1 MTDTS
6 AVPGTI
12 HLVDDHE
19 LQADIVLHP
28 TPTRDPQDP
37 LNWPKWRKHAAIGTV
52 YIYVLAIGIAAT
64 CQYSI
69 LTQIAASTTITV
81 AELNTGTGLMFLFL
95 GWGCLIWQ
103 PIALTYG
110 RRGVYIISALLS
122 IGPMIWTIYSSSPGV
137 WYAHRII
144 LGILASPVESLPE
157 VSVPDLFFAHER
169 GTYMA
174 IYTFVLF
181 GSNFLAPF
189 MAGFIYDAMGWHA
202 VIWFGTIVL
211 ACATVLLFF
220 TMEETMYFRSTVEG
234 VDDSVIESVAVSHQT
249 RNEMS
254 EKAKEAGQSGD
265 IAITNASSRSQSPI
279 QGTFMPERTYLQK
292 LNLFVA
298 WPNRPTPK
306 EHLTM
311 MWRPLVIFF
320 RFPNVTWA
328 GFLYGTNLSWYNV
341 LNATMS
347 LILTAKPY
355 NFKASMVGTAYLA
368 PSIGAALACVFAGW
382 FGDKVAL
389 YFARRNGGVREPEH
403 RLWTLAFSGLMA
415 TSGLIL
421 WGVGAAKGVHFM
433 GLMFGIGIMAFGLVC
448 NSSTSLAYTVD
459 CFKDIAGETMII
471 VIIIRNTLGFGFSY
485 AITPWISAQGLE
497 KTFVAVGM
505 ISLFFT
511 GTFVA
516 MIVWGKRLRKFS
528 AKTYYDY
535 AATTMAG
542 H

>member
-1 MTDTS
+1 MVDTS
-6 AVPGTI
+6 TAPGTI
-12 HLVDDHE
+12 HLVEDHE
-19 LQADIVLHP
+19 IQGGADIVLHP

-37 LNWPKWRKHAAIGTV
+37 LNWPKWRKYAAIGAV
-52 YIYVLAIGIAAT
+52 YTYILGIGIAT
-64 CQYSI
+64 TVQYSI
-69 LTQIAASTTITV
+69 LTEIAASTTITV

-110 RRGVYIISALLS
+110 RRGVYIISSLLS
-122 IGPMIWTIYSSSPGV
+122 IGPMIWTIYSSSPGE

-169 GTYMA
+169 GTFMA
-174 IYTFVLF
+174 IYTFILF

-189 MAGFIYDAMGWHA
+189 MAGFIYDSMGWHA
-202 VIWFGTIVL
+202 VMWFGTIVL
-211 ACATVLLFF
+211 ASSTVLIFF
-220 TMEETMYFRSTVEG
+220 AMEETMYFRSTVEG
-234 VDDSVIESVAVSHQT
+234 VEDSAIDDLAGGQQS
-249 RNEMS
+249 RKEMS
-254 EKAKEAGQSGD
+254 EKVKEGVNQSGD

-279 QGTFMPERTYLQK
+279 GESFMPERNYLQK

-311 MWRPLVIFF
+311 MWRPLVISFK
-320 RFPNVTWA
+320 FPNVTWA

-347 LILTAKPY
+347 LILAAKPY

-368 PSIGAALACVFAGW
+368 PLIGAALACVFAGW
-382 FGDKVAL
+382 FGDQVAL

-415 TSGLIL
+415 SSGLIL

-433 GLMFGIGIMAFGLVC
+433 GMLYL
-448 NSSTSLAYTVD
+448 
-459 CFKDIAGETMII
+459 
-471 VIIIRNTLGFGFSY
+471 RNR
-485 AITPWISAQGLE
+485 P
-497 KTFVAVGM
+497 
-505 ISLFFT
+505 
-511 GTFVA
+511 
-516 MIVWGKRLRKFS
+516 
-528 AKTYYDY
+528 
-535 AATTMAG
+535 
-542 H
+542 

>member
-1 MTDTS
+1 MADTS
-6 AVPGTI
+6 VIPGTI
-12 HLVDDHE
+12 HLVEDHE
-19 LQADIVLHP
+19 VSGADIVLHP

-37 LNWPKWRKHAAIGTV
+37 LNWPKWRKYVAISTV
-52 YIYVLAIGIAAT
+52 YLYVFGIGIAAT

-69 LTQIAASTTITV
+69 LTEIAASTTITV

-110 RRGVYIISALLS
+110 RRGVYIVSALLS
-122 IGPMIWTIYSSSPGV
+122 LGPMIWTIYSSSPGV
-137 WYAHRII
+137 WYAHRIL

-211 ACATVLLFF
+211 ACCTVLLFF

-234 VDDSVIESVAVSHQT
+234 VENDTIEGVAVEHQS
-249 RNEMS
+249 RNEMP
-254 EKAKEAGQSGD
+254 EKVKEGGQSGE

-279 QGTFMPERTYLQK
+279 RENFMPERTYLQK

-320 RFPNVTWA
+320 KFPSVTWA

-355 NFKASMVGTAYLA
+355 KFKASMVGTAYLA

-415 TSGLIL
+415 TAGLIL

-433 GLMFGIGIMAFGLVC
+433 GKFLFEQFEAFAKIPETKYSVQVVIDIDEYLEIQTIYQEFIDIDLDLLD
-448 NSSTSLAYTVD
+448 STL
-459 CFKDIAGETMII
+459 
-471 VIIIRNTLGFGFSY
+471 
-485 AITPWISAQGLE
+485 TPKLDYR
-497 KTFVAVGM
+497 M
-505 ISLFFT
+505 
-511 GTFVA
+511 
-516 MIVWGKRLRKFS
+516 
-528 AKTYYDY
+528 TY
-535 AATTMAG
+535 
-542 H
+542 